1 MCGAEGAAGWRGG
14 CRGRTGGNDG
24 AACPEEE
31 AANSQPCWSMSRL
44 CTHHG
49 SLPCVPKPRKK
60 QCLGL
65 CKETSIL
72 ALGCPRW
79 AQLVLC
85 LVLN

>member
-1 MCGAEGAAGWRGG
+1 MEERGLQG
-14 CRGRTGGNDG
+14 ESGGKHG

-31 AANSQPCWSMSRL
+31 AADSWPCWSKSRP

-49 SLPCVPKPRKK
+49 SLPCVPKPGKK

-65 CKETSIL
+65 ASIL

-79 AQLVLC
+79 AQLVLS